1 MRHRIFYFSKTYGTF
16 DRHRCSAETET
27 GVCPMLEKLSYVAF
41 GFLVAVSFM
50 LIGSLV
56 DSSPTGLAKTGR
68 LTGTVAPPDFLM
80 ERFG

>member
-1 MRHRIFYFSKTYGTF
+1 
-16 DRHRCSAETET
+16 
-27 GVCPMLEKLSYVAF
+27 MLEKLSYVAF

-50 LIGSLV
+50 VIGSIA
-56 DSSPTGLAKTGR
+56 DSPSTSLAKTGR

>member
-1 MRHRIFYFSKTYGTF
+1 
-16 DRHRCSAETET
+16 
-27 GVCPMLEKLSYVAF
+27 MLEKLSYVAF

-50 LIGSLV
+50 VIGSLV
-56 DSSPTGLAKTGR
+56 DGSPTSLAKTGR